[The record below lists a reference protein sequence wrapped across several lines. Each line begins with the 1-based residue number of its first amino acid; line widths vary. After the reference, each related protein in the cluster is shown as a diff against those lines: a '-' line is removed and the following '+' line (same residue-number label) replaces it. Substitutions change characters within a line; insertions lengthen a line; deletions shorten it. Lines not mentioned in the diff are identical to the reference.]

1 VKKSS
6 KKGFTIVEVVIALA
20 IFSIGVMG
28 VYGLA
33 AWLIQANDFSNRM
46 TAATSIAQGRL
57 EDIQN
62 QSFPLMA
69 SGSETTA
76 DNYTVTWTVTS
87 INATLKSILVVVTWT
102 DIKGKTHKVELR
114 TMSDS

>member
-1 VKKSS
+1 MKKSS

-62 QSFPLMA
+62 QSFPLNGIRGHIA
-69 SGSETTA
+69 Q
-76 DNYTVTWTVTS
+76 DNVQY
-87 INATLKSILVVVTWT
+87 
-102 DIKGKTHKVELR
+102 GLR
-114 TMSDS
+114 CH